1 MMKLRMALLAI
12 GLFAIGGGIVGQ
24 EAKTTPKP
32 ADDKDAK
39 EAVPAPVKAK
49 TKSSQLPTGW
59 RDLGLTEEQKAK
71 VYAIDAKYDEDIDA
85 MTAKIKVA
93 KDKKKKE
100 QLEVLTMEQRKRLED
115 ALKKKAG
122 TDK

>member
-24 EAKTTPKP
+24 EVKTTPKP
-32 ADDKDAK
+32 AADKDAK
-39 EAVPAPVKAK
+39 EAVPAPAK
-49 TKSSQLPTGW
+49 TKSKSQLPTGW

-100 QLEVLTMEQRKRLED
+100 QLEVLTMEQKKRLED

>member
-24 EAKTTPKP
+24 EVKTTPKP
-32 ADDKDAK
+32 AADKEAK
-39 EAVPAPVKAK
+39 EVTPTKVKG
-49 TKSSQLPTGW
+49 QLPAGW
-59 RDLGLTEEQKAK
+59 REIGLTDEQRTK
-71 VYAIDAKYDEDIDA
+71 VYTIDAKYDEEIDGL
-85 MTAKIKVA
+85 TAKIKVA

-100 QLEVLTMEQRKRLED
+100 QLEVLTVEQKKRLED
-115 ALKKKAG
+115 NLKKKAG

>member
-1 MMKLRMALLAI
+1 MTKLRMALLAI

-24 EAKTTPKP
+24 ETKTTPKP
-32 ADDKDAK
+32 AADKDAK
-39 EAVPAPVKAK
+39 ETVPAKVKGK
-49 TKSSQLPTGW
+49 SQLPAGW
-59 RDLGLTEEQKAK
+59 RELGLTDEQKTK
-71 VYAIDAKYDEDIDA
+71 VYAIDAKYDEEIDA
-85 MTAKIKVA
+85 MTAKIKIA

-100 QLEVLTMEQRKRLED
+100 QLEVLTMEQKKRLED